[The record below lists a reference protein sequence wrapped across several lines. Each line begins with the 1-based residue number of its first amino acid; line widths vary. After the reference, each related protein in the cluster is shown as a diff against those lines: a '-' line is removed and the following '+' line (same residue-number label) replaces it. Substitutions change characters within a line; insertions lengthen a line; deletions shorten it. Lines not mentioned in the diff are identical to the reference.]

1 MGLMNCKLTCGDA
14 SVLWPKPQKYE
25 LSQEV
30 QTFNPLNPKIEF
42 HGLDDGQ
49 SHAWLKEIID
59 DNLDLLQ
66 QEGTTSNPSEDSNLT
81 IELIWYDWD
90 NDATT
95 LTVSLLTL
103 QSKQLK
109 LQYFSEDD
117 ERKL

>member
-30 QTFNPLNPKIEF
+30 QAFNPLNPKIEF

-49 SHAWLKEIID
+49 SHDWLKEIID
-59 DNLDLLQ
+59 DNLYLLQ

-109 LQYFSEDD
+109 
-117 ERKL
+117 